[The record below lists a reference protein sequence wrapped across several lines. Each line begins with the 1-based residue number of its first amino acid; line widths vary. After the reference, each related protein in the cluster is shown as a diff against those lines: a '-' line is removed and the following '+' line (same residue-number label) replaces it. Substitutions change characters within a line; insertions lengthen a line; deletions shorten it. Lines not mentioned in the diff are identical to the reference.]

1 MPKSGIYI
9 YQITDSVSADME
21 SRNELKDKIRKK
33 FKTIKRFALLT
44 GEDPTFLTEQLRG
57 GRKMSLD
64 AVTWFSAIVDN
75 LDDKVIASIEMTSEL
90 RDKIRQAILQRNETI
105 KAFCEENGYI
115 ETWMQRVIGGG
126 QFSITRKTKKIVEL
140 IKFLE
145 IEE

>member
-115 ETWMQRVIGGG
+115 ETWMQRVIGGS